1 MSTGY
6 ILVRLFKV
14 ENLLPKTKANLK
26 IINAKS
32 RNIVYEKYNAFDIS
46 GKSTIIPLETVDKS
60 LSQSPNSQFIIPY
73 EIYDLEVSVEGVNP
87 IIVRGISVFDGITSI
102 QNIEIKDYNNTINLE
117 NLSEN
122 AMVNEQQEYTS
133 INKNLLMTPFVLK
146 DVFVPEFI
154 VVHLGTPNSSS
165 ENIKVRFIDY
175 IKNVASSEIY
185 PTWPEEAIK
194 ANVYCQ
200 ISFALNRVYT
210 EWYRSRGYSFH
221 ITNSND
227 YDQCFIRGRNIFDNI
242 SKIVDDIFNEY
253 IRTIGNITPFF
264 SQYCNGTSVR
274 CTGLSQW
281 GAVDLA
287 KRGMKAL
294 DIIKYYF
301 GNDKE
306 LVRATIVEGIPES
319 YPGKAL
325 RINDSN
331 NNVKVIQKYLN
342 RISENFPAIPRIY
355 PENGVFGRATE
366 QSVKVFQKV
375 FNLVT
380 DGIVGRVT
388 WYNLSSI
395 YGGIKRLG
403 ELDQGLDIDLQTG
416 GIRELNDS
424 SEPNWDGKYP
434 GYRMK
439 EGSRGNKVIEF
450 QYYLKTIMDQYN
462 IPTDLIVDG
471 VFGNV
476 TRDTVI
482 KFQELY
488 GLEADGI
495 VGPYTWNKIVNV
507 YKNLKMSTFS

>member
-185 PTWPEEAIK
+185 PTWPEEAIR
-194 ANVYCQ
+194 ANIYCQ

-210 EWYRSRGYSFH
+210 EWYRNRGYSFQ
-221 ITNSND
+221 ITNSTA
-227 YDQCFIRGRNIFDNI
+227 YDQYFIKGRNIFDNI

-253 IRTIGNITPFF
+253 IRTVGNRTPFF

-274 CTGLSQW
+274 CAGLSQW
-281 GAVDLA
+281 GTVDLA
-287 KRGMKAL
+287 KKGMKAL

-301 GNDKE
+301 GTDKE
-306 LVRATIVEGIPES
+306 LVRATIIEGIPES

-325 RINDSN
+325 RINDVN

-342 RISENFPAIPRIY
+342 MISKNFPAIPKIY
-355 PENGVFGRATE
+355 PESGVFGRETE
-366 QSVKVFQKV
+366 QSVKVFQRV

-388 WYNLSSI
+388 WYNLSSV
-395 YGGIKRLG
+395 YVGIKRLA
-403 ELDQGLDIDLQTG
+403 ELNQELEIDLGTG
-416 GIRELNDS
+416 GIREPTDS
-424 SEPNWDGKYP
+424 YEPKWDGKYP
-434 GYRMK
+434 GYPMK

-450 QYYLKTIMDQYN
+450 QYYLKTITNEYN

-482 KFQELY
+482 KFQKLY
-488 GLEADGI
+488 GLETDGV

-507 YKNLKMSTFS
+507 YTNL